1 MSTDPIPANARSS
14 AEVAGILALPVS
26 AVSGLISAGYLKAW
40 LVKPKKYLIDP
51 ESLNPFL
58 ALAKYSKPT
67 EYSESANHPHPAKH
81 AAPAEPTTEPA
92 TEQPADEPQAVVPL

>member
-40 LVKPKKYLIDP
+40 LVKPKKYLVDP

-58 ALAKYSKPT
+58 ALRLYTKPT
-67 EYSESANHPHPAKH
+67 EYSESAHHPHPAKH
-81 AAPAEPTTEPA
+81 AAEPTTEPTA
-92 TEQPADEPQAVVPL
+92 EQPAEEPQAVVPL